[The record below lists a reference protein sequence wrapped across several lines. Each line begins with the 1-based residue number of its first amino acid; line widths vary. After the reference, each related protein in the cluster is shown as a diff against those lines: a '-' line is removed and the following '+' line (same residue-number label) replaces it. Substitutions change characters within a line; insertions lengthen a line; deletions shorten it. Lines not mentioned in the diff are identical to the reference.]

1 MESKLKEG
9 KIMKDVLA
17 LQRLN
22 EGSDV
27 QPEWDWTVTTVGG
40 FWSATSISCN

>member
-1 MESKLKEG
+1 
-9 KIMKDVLA
+9 MKDVLA

-27 QPEWDWTVTTVGG
+27 QPEWDWTVTATV

>member
-1 MESKLKEG
+1 
-9 KIMKDVLA
+9 MKDVLA

-27 QPEWDWTVTTVGG
+27 QPEWTVTTVTVSV
-40 FWSATSISCN
+40 FWSTASSHC